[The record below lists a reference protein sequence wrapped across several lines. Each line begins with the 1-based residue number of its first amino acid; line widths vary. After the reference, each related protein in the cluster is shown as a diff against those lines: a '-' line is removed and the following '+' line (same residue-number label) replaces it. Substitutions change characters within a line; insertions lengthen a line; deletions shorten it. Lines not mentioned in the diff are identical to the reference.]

1 MSWKW
6 DNVIDFRNEAES
18 AWWIEPEMTVRCKY
32 LYSEDR
38 SQSYARQGTDKHSIW
53 RQARHKLVWTKRL
66 CAKWCSMRLKD
77 IISKLC
83 LSTSFRPGIFRMKI
97 WGYVRRIRKGG
108 RGSYLGCREKY
119 SEITA
124 RKHDDWKISWTDSP
138 HILHIHSLAMYL
150 VVAKAQHSRKA
161 YDPSP
166 ENSGPITHFCWG
178 CLRSRW
184 LNRCV

>member
-1 MSWKW
+1 MLGKAQISTRYDVK
-6 DNVIDFRNEAES
+6 
-18 AWWIEPEMTVRCKY
+18 P
-32 LYSEDR
+32 
-38 SQSYARQGTDKHSIW
+38 GTNLFERKG
-53 RQARHKLVWTKRL
+53 

-83 LSTSFRPGIFRMKI
+83 LSTCFRPGIFRMKI
-97 WGYVRRIRKGG
+97 WGYVRRIGKGG

-124 RKHDDWKISWTDSP
+124 RKHDDWRISWTDSP

-161 YDPSP
+161 LWP
-166 ENSGPITHFCWG
+166 ESRKLWTHYPFL
-178 CLRSRW
+178 LRMFAFPVVGFVVFR
-184 LNRCV
+184 